1 MAVGPTLGTGLFIG
15 AGEALAVGGPASLLM
30 SYAFLS
36 FLTYS
41 MATTVA
47 EVATHMPS
55 EHGTM
60 VTHGYQ
66 YMSSSMGFATAMLR
80 WYSMAML
87 VPFETTTAMVNLGVW
102 QPGRNVTMRL
112 GLITSIV
119 VGTNFL
125 PERFIKMSEVLFTR
139 IKAGT
144 MVAFLALSLSI
155 GLGGAS
161 GHEQWGFKYWKDP
174 GAMREYLAHGSLGRF
189 LGLLQ
194 CLLHAAVAF
203 AFAPELIVH
212 RAENSELAEATK
224 RTENGQAPQS
234 SSIPSRTA
242 TDVLQTVFPYVL
254 SAVAMGVMAP
264 FNEPQLSNN
273 GAGAGLSPFVIG
285 LKTAQ
290 VNVLPVTATIA
301 IFLSCVASGRSF
313 LYQSSRILCAMSE
326 LGYAPQMFQSR
337 NRWGVPWIA
346 VATSASFTGVAFLSA
361 MRSSSVVCNWLLRFV
376 TTSGYIS
383 WLSSCIVYRR
393 FHQQMKRDETIPRD
407 RFAIQP
413 MATSFGILASAGLLV
428 FGGLNAVAPSTA
440 SESRPVRAI
449 TTYSGIPVFLFLYV
463 GHRFNSRTLPKK
475 QRWADNNRPAE
486 PGEGVHVVPDSWPRR
501 VHGQPSNS
509 FHPLGSF
516 EMQEHPRMVGA

>member
-15 AGEALAVGGPASLLM
+15 AGQALAVGGPASLLI

-60 VTHGYQ
+60 VTHGYL

-87 VPFETTTAMVNLGVW
+87 VPFQTTTAMVNLGVW
-102 QPGRNVTMRL
+102 QTGHNVVMRL

-144 MVAFLALSLSI
+144 IVAFLALSLSI

-161 GHEQWGFKYWKDP
+161 GHEQWGFKYWRDP

-194 CLLHAAVAF
+194 CLHHAAVAF
-203 AFAPELIVH
+203 TFTPELIVH
-212 RAENSELAEATK
+212 RAENSELTEATK

-234 SSIPSRTA
+234 SSIPSRTGA
-242 TDVLQTVFPYVL
+242 DVLQTAFPYFL
-254 SAVAMGVMAP
+254 SAVAMGAMAP

-273 GAGAGLSPFVIG
+273 GAGAGFSP
-285 LKTAQ
+285 
-290 VNVLPVTATIA
+290 
-301 IFLSCVASGRSF
+301 
-313 LYQSSRILCAMSE
+313 SS
-326 LGYAPQMFQSR
+326 
-337 NRWGVPWIA
+337 
-346 VATSASFTGVAFLSA
+346 SASRRH
-361 MRSSSVVCNWLLRFV
+361 RSMFS
-376 TTSGYIS
+376 
-383 WLSSCIVYRR
+383 
-393 FHQQMKRDETIPRD
+393 P
-407 RFAIQP
+407 
-413 MATSFGILASAGLLV
+413 
-428 FGGLNAVAPSTA
+428 
-440 SESRPVRAI
+440 
-449 TTYSGIPVFLFLYV
+449 
-463 GHRFNSRTLPKK
+463 
-475 QRWADNNRPAE
+475 
-486 PGEGVHVVPDSWPRR
+486 
-501 VHGQPSNS
+501 
-509 FHPLGSF
+509 
-516 EMQEHPRMVGA
+516 